1 MGAVQPPAQAPVVVP
16 APVAE
21 PGTSTSEWKTLIGG
35 VVASGAGL
43 AVALGAPLSQA
54 QENAILAFV
63 GSVVAL
69 GGAYVLSRGIRKA
82 GTSA

>member
-1 MGAVQPPAQAPVVVP
+1 MGAVQPPDPILAAPVV
-16 APVAE
+16 E
-21 PGTSTSEWKTLIGG
+21 PGTSTSEWKALIGG

-43 AVALGAPLSQA
+43 AVALGAPLSPT

-63 GSVVAL
+63 GSLTAL
-69 GGAYVLSRGIRKA
+69 GAAYILSRGIRKS